1 MLRGSCAGDAAYMSR
16 KALTFGIVLL
26 ALVPAT
32 RLAWLARDMPHLGHF
47 HDDSIYLVSAK
58 SLAEGHGYRI
68 LSLPAEPFQTKYPPL
83 WPLIL
88 AAIWKIAPH
97 FPENL
102 KWEMALTWLMLPLF
116 VGLAWRWFRAAGLS
130 FQTRVALCAVLA
142 LNPWMAFLSTTVMS
156 DLVFSALLLAV
167 LLATRQAS
175 RNAWA
180 APAAGILAA
189 AAYLVKAAALPFL
202 IAGPLWL
209 ALRRKFRAAAILFCA
224 MLPAVVWWM
233 LWARQHRSHARDIVS
248 LYYTDYLGYQIYNV
262 GWRDL
267 PLVMWKNL
275 DAIFSSVG
283 GLLIFDL
290 GNTPAGMHFARLLA
304 IGAIIGTVRFARQ
317 RGMTPYHWFA
327 AGYTAILLVW
337 HFQPNER
344 FLLPLY
350 PLLLAGI
357 ATELQ
362 HLTGVIRKAWPR
374 GMANRVVGVAMA
386 GSLAALTCGGTAWNL
401 DALLRHFPGII
412 EQHRAVLAS
421 NRIAFSW
428 IAQHAP
434 DAAFWAYDDP
444 VFFLYTGQHAAHQ
457 PVDPLPFYR
466 QDREAI
472 LRPFRSLPAFAR
484 QQHLDYLFL
493 TAADFHRD
501 LPPAERAEVGRIL
514 AQDAALRLAYQSPLG
529 SIFRVARASLP
540 TERVEIST
548 AAGAQPASRSP
559 QVSRIQ

>member
-1 MLRGSCAGDAAYMSR
+1 MLRGSCAGDAAYVMR
-16 KALTFGIVLL
+16 KALVSGMVLL
-26 ALVPAT
+26 ALAPAAH
-32 RLAWLARDMPHLGHF
+32 LAWVGRDMPHLGYF

-83 WPLIL
+83 WPLLL
-88 AAIWKIAPH
+88 AGIWKLAPR

-102 KWEMALTWLMLPLF
+102 KWEMALAWLMLPLF
-116 VGLAWRWFRAAGLS
+116 IALAWRWFRAAGLG
-130 FQTRVALCAVLA
+130 FRTRVALCAVLT
-142 LNPWMAFLSTTVMS
+142 LNPWMAFLGTTLMS
-156 DLVFSALLLAV
+156 DLAFSALLLGA
-167 LLATRQAS
+167 LLATDQAT
-175 RNAWA
+175 RDTRA
-180 APAAGILAA
+180 APLAGILAA

-209 ALRRKFRAAAILFCA
+209 ALRRKFRAAALLFCS
-224 MLPAVVWWM
+224 MLPAVVWWT
-233 LWARQHRSHARDIVS
+233 LWSRRHMSRAHDIVS
-248 LYYTDYLGYQIYNV
+248 LYYTDYLGYQIYSV

-275 DAIFSSVG
+275 DAIFSSVA

-290 GNTPAGMHFARLLA
+290 GNSPAGMHLSRLVT
-304 IGAIIGTVRFARQ
+304 IGAIAGTVRFARQ

-357 ATELQ
+357 ATELE
-362 HLTGVIRKAWPR
+362 HLAQVIRKAWPR
-374 GMANRVVGVAMA
+374 GISNRVVGGAMA
-386 GSLAALTCGGTAWNL
+386 GSLVALAAVGTVWNL
-401 DALLRHFPGII
+401 DAILRQFPGII
-412 EQHRAVLAS
+412 DQHRAVLAS
-421 NRIAFSW
+421 NRAAFTW
-428 IAQHAP
+428 IARHAP
-434 DAAFWAYDDP
+434 EAAFWAYDDP
-444 VFFLYTGQHAAHQ
+444 VFFLYTGQHAAHL

-484 QQHLDYLFL
+484 EQHLDYLLL

-501 LPPAERAEVGRIL
+501 LPPSERDEVRRIL
-514 AQDAALRLAYQSPLG
+514 AGYGGLKLAYQSPLS
-529 SIFRVARASLP
+529 SIFQVTRAGLP

-548 AAGAQPASRSP
+548 AEGVQPASSAA
-559 QVSRIQ
+559 QASRIQ

>member
-16 KALTFGIVLL
+16 KALAFGIVLL

-88 AAIWKIAPH
+88 AAIWKIAPD

-116 VGLAWRWFRAAGLS
+116 VGLAWRWFWAAGLG
-130 FQTRVALCAVLA
+130 FRTRVALCAVLA

-156 DLVFSALLLAV
+156 DLVFSALLLAA

-175 RNAWA
+175 RNAWV

-202 IAGPLWL
+202 IGGPLWL

-262 GWRDL
+262 CWRDL

-290 GNTPAGMHFARLLA
+290 GNTPAGVHLARLLA

-357 ATELQ
+357 ATELG
-362 HLTGVIRKAWPR
+362 HLARVIRKTWPR
-374 GMANRVVGVAMA
+374 SMANRVVGVAMA
-386 GSLAALTCGGTAWNL
+386 G
-401 DALLRHFPGII
+401 
-412 EQHRAVLAS
+412 
-421 NRIAFSW
+421 
-428 IAQHAP
+428 
-434 DAAFWAYDDP
+434 
-444 VFFLYTGQHAAHQ
+444 
-457 PVDPLPFYR
+457 
-466 QDREAI
+466 
-472 LRPFRSLPAFAR
+472 
-484 QQHLDYLFL
+484 
-493 TAADFHRD
+493 
-501 LPPAERAEVGRIL
+501 
-514 AQDAALRLAYQSPLG
+514 
-529 SIFRVARASLP
+529 
-540 TERVEIST
+540 
-548 AAGAQPASRSP
+548 
-559 QVSRIQ
+559 